1 MYMLKTKLKK
11 ETTSISE
18 WKKSAYMTV
27 CEARSIQKRPMFL
40 DVSLHFVFSDINVDT
55 VLIRG
60 QDT

>member
-1 MYMLKTKLKK
+1 
-11 ETTSISE
+11 
-18 WKKSAYMTV
+18 MTV